1 MMKAASP
8 NMNANGLDDRPWY
21 REPWPWILLSGPV
34 IVVIASIATVII
46 AMNVHPVAMVEDDYY
61 KQGLAINQR
70 LHRDK
75 EASDLSL
82 SAQVML
88 SGREARVFL
97 NAADRTK
104 LPAGLRLHFNHP
116 TRGGQDQVV
125 TLLDAAGQGFYS
137 GVLTA
142 EMRGRWHVYLEDQD
156 ETWRLVGSWQSAAGD
171 SFELFS
177 TQQNNRTDSVLP
189 TLKEE

>member
-1 MMKAASP
+1 MMKTTSP
-8 NMNANGLDDRPWY
+8 NMNANALDNRPWY
-21 REPWPWILLSGPV
+21 REPWPWILLSGPL
-34 IVVIASIATVII
+34 IVVIAGIATAII

-75 EASDLSL
+75 AASDLLL

-88 SGREARVFL
+88 SGREVRVFL

-104 LPAGLRLHFNHP
+104 LPAGLRLHFNHR
-116 TRGGQDQVV
+116 TREGQDQVV
-125 TLLDAAGQGFYS
+125 TLEMSGQGFYS
-137 GVLTA
+137 GALTT
-142 EMRGRWHVYLEDQD
+142 EVRGRWHVYLEDQD
-156 ETWRLVGSWQSAAGD
+156 ETWRLVGSWQSNAGD

-177 TQQNNRTDSVLP
+177 TQPNNRTDSALP

>member
-1 MMKAASP
+1 MMKPANLGMTA
-8 NMNANGLDDRPWY
+8 NALDVRPWY
-21 REPWPWILLSGPV
+21 REPWPWILMSGPI
-34 IVVIASIATVII
+34 IVVIAGIATAII

-75 EASDLSL
+75 VASDLSL

-88 SGREARVFL
+88 SGQEVRVFL

-104 LPAGLRLHFNHP
+104 LPTGLRLHFNHR
-116 TRGGQDQVV
+116 TRSGQDQVV
-125 TLLDAAGQGFYS
+125 TLEAAGQGFYS

-142 EMRGRWHVYLEDQD
+142 EVRGRWHVYLEDQD
-156 ETWRLVGSWQSAAGD
+156 ETWRLVGSWQTDAGD
-171 SFELFS
+171 LLELFPTHS
-177 TQQNNRTDSVLP
+177 TQTDDPVLP